1 MRYEVT
7 AVADASRVV
16 TLPIDA
22 ADATQARLTAAQ
34 QGYAVVT
41 VKLAIGY
48 GLGFK
53 RGRPFPLVLFSQG
66 LRTMIEA
73 GLMLPESLQALID
86 KETRGEHKAV
96 LQQLLAAVT
105 EGMPFSTALGRQPH
119 VFPALFVATVRASER
134 TGDLP
139 EALARYL
146 AYQGQIDALR
156 KKVIAASVYPALLL
170 CTGALVALFLLI
182 YVVPR
187 FSSVYESTGQSPP
200 WLSGLLLSW
209 GRFLDAHAAPTALS
223 AAAMLA
229 GLAYALAR
237 RDIRGTLLRGLWH
250 FPRLGERL
258 RIYDLARLYRTLA
271 MLLRSGMPAVTALR
285 TAAGLMR
292 PEVQARLSAAVQS
305 IEEGQSISE
314 ALAAHSLTTPVG
326 LRMLRVGERS
336 GRMSEL
342 MESIAAY
349 LEDDTARWIE
359 WFTRLF
365 EPLIMLFIGAII
377 GLIVLL
383 MYLPIFE
390 LAGGLR

>member
-1 MRYEVT
+1 MRYEVI

-22 ADATQARLTAAQ
+22 ADATQARHAAAQ

-41 VKLAIGY
+41 IKPIGV
-48 GLGFK
+48 GLRFK
-53 RGRPFPLVLFSQG
+53 GGRPFPLVLFSQG
-66 LRTMIEA
+66 LRTIIEA
-73 GLMLPESLQALID
+73 GLMLPEALQALID
-86 KETRGEHKAV
+86 KETQGEHKAV

-105 EGMPFSTALGRQPH
+105 EGMPFSTALARQPH
-119 VFPALFVATVRASER
+119 AFPALFVATVRASER

-170 CTGALVALFLLI
+170 CTGGLVALFLLL

-187 FSSVYESTGQSPP
+187 FSAVYESTGQSPP

-209 GRFLDAHAAPTALS
+209 GRFFDAHAAPVAAS
-223 AAAMLA
+223 AAVTLA
-229 GLAYALAR
+229 GLAYVLAL
-237 RDIRGTLLRGLWH
+237 RDFRGMLLQGLWH
-250 FPRLGERL
+250 VPRLGERL
-258 RIYDLARLYRTLA
+258 RVYDLARLYRTLA

-285 TAAGLMR
+285 GAAGLMR
-292 PEVQARLSAAVQS
+292 PEVQVRMSAAVQA
-305 IEEGQSISE
+305 IEEGQSISQ

-326 LRMLRVGERS
+326 LSMLRVGERS

-342 MESIAAY
+342 MERIAGY

-359 WFTRLF
+359 WFMRLF

-390 LAGGLR
+390 LAGGLQ